1 MCQGLVDSDDVFIAE
16 MLEIARRII
25 EAGHW
30 RSVYNSSVE
39 NNTATHSICNQLKLP
54 TIKSKCSYKQLY
66 TTTMCSLSTL
76 ILKNRNM
83 RRNRHRSKI
92 DISHPHPHNGC
103 KSYTGKVEPS
113 ITERLKDYAQDL
125 EK

>member
-39 NNTATHSICNQLKLP
+39 DSATHSVCNQLKLP
-54 TIKSKCSYKQLY
+54 TIKIQMFLQTTLHHYNMFLINTHPQKQKPETKPTPLQ
-66 TTTMCSLSTL
+66 
-76 ILKNRNM
+76 
-83 RRNRHRSKI
+83 NRHKPPTS
-92 DISHPHPHNGC
+92 
-103 KSYTGKVEPS
+103 T
-113 ITERLKDYAQDL
+113 
-125 EK
+125 